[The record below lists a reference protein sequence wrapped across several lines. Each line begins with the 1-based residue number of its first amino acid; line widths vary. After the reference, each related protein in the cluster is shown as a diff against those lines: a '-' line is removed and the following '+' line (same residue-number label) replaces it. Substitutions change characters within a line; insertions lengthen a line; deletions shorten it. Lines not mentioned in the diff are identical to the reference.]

1 MAANVRTPTGELL
14 QVDETELERRILSGE
29 VRPTAERVLVQSPVT
44 GARWVSPAELPDAL
58 RGGFRLA
65 GDEATRNTELREQYG
80 QQEARAFAE
89 GAARGATF
97 GGSDWLMREAG
108 VSPEA
113 LRLRQ
118 EYNPTAAM
126 TGEVLGGVVPFL
138 ATGSLGGVVTGARAA
153 ATAAAPRLLAVL
165 GEQALRGAAEGT
177 IVGLGQ
183 AVSDA
188 ALERDPLTAQKA
200 LAAAGTGAFF
210 GAALGAPIGAAG
222 ELSGRLFGRARRG
235 LAEAVTPDAPTVTPE
250 VAAMRAGQ
258 AAPEVPPG
266 ARVAGEAV
274 PPGAPPPGVPPGA
287 VGGAPPPP
295 PPPRPPSAILDDLA
309 TTVIKTALPTKQA
322 IEGNPTFL
330 RGVLEKFDLRLPTA
344 DEAVLRGLDA
354 RLGQLRKLER
364 KGLQEKAA
372 AILRADQRFQGV
384 RNLEDAAALIEMK
397 AAEAGNTYRQSL
409 ARLDE
414 LAEVGERLELNEVAD
429 AIRDQ
434 VLTKYRQ
441 GPAGIQAVGD
451 TVEQEIAL
459 LRQRANQGPVGL
471 QEAERIK
478 SGFDPLAKFNATS
491 APLDMSRAEAYQDI
505 RRIVKRA
512 VEDKA
517 EAISGRAAPELA
529 ASWKGA
535 KETFGAMQEL
545 SDIAADRL
553 KARVSNRF
561 FSLTDNLAG
570 MVGAVAGGG
579 LNPVGLGLA
588 LSAAVLNKWG
598 RENLP
603 WVLAKALTQHNGNP
617 GAKAAAE
624 ALRRAVKGMGADD
637 VARVEAAINRP
648 VTQETLKT
656 APGAPVPPRTG
667 DLPGG
672 VVQPAPEAVR
682 REAGPAL
689 VGFLRRA
696 AEGTAADVW
705 GAHLILSGSQ
715 EYREE
720 LARRGWDG
728 FLLPEDEREA
738 SAQGQQT
745 ADAVNKRL
753 DSLDAEAKPRARAMM
768 KLRER
773 AQELDKRVTGAAR
786 GALSGEA
793 RAPSPRELP
802 AGATKR
808 LAELAE
814 RPEAFQAA
822 VARHLGP
829 LPVLVPG
836 AGAVAIET
844 LGRAVQHLTSVAP
857 KPPGGP
863 LTAVPALRQPWIA
876 NSLDVERFEQALEA
890 IQDPASVVEALAAG
904 QVSPAAVQAVQAV
917 YPELLED
924 FRAKML
930 DALVERKEPLDYGQR
945 VQLSL
950 LLGQPLDESLQAST
964 LAGLQM
970 AHAPPQEAPNAR
982 PPPPRTPPLTA
993 GLTPSQQLSAK
1004 GAA

>member
-14 QVDETELERRILSGE
+14 QVEETELERRILAGE
-29 VRPTAERVLVQSPVT
+29 VRPTAEKVLVQSPVV
-44 GARWVSPAELPDAL
+44 GARWVRPDELQDAL

-65 GDEATRNTELREQYG
+65 SDEAARNTELREQYG
-80 QQEARAFAE
+80 EQEVRAFAE

-97 GGSDWLMREAG
+97 GGSDWLLREAG
-108 VSPEA
+108 VSAEA

-118 EYNPTAAM
+118 EYNPASAL
-126 TGEVLGGVVPFL
+126 TGELVGGVLPFL
-138 ATGSLGGVVTGARAA
+138 ATGSLSGTITGARAA
-153 ATAAAPRLLAVL
+153 AAGVRGAPRLATVL

-177 IVGLGQ
+177 IIGLGQ

-188 ALERDPLTAQKA
+188 AMERDPLTVQKA

-235 LAEAVTPDAPTVTPE
+235 LAEAVTPDGPAVTPE
-250 VAAMRAGQ
+250 VAATRAAQ
-258 AAPEVPPG
+258 ATPEVPTG

-274 PPGAPPPGVPPGA
+274 PPGAPPPGAPPGMA
-287 VGGAPPPP
+287 GGAPPPP
-295 PPPRPPSAILDDLA
+295 PKPPGNLLDDLA
-309 TTVIKTALPTKQA
+309 STVIKAALPTKEA
-322 IEGNPTFL
+322 IAKNPTFL
-330 RGVLEKFDLRLPTA
+330 RSVLEKFDLRLPTA

-354 RLGQLRKLER
+354 RLGQMRRLER
-364 KGLQEKAA
+364 KGLQERAA
-372 AILRADQRFQGV
+372 AILRQDERFQGV
-384 RNLEDAAALIEMK
+384 RNLEDAAALIETK
-397 AAEAGNTYRQSL
+397 AAEAGTLYKQSL
-409 ARLDE
+409 SRLDD
-414 LAEVGERLELNEVAD
+414 LAADVERVDLNEVAD
-429 AIRDQ
+429 QIRDQ
-434 VLTKYRQ
+434 VLNKYRK
-441 GPAGIQAVGD
+441 GPAGMQAVGN
-451 TVEQEIAL
+451 TVEEEIAL

-478 SGFDPLAKFNATS
+478 SGFDPLAKFNSTS
-491 APLDMSRAEAYQDI
+491 PPLEMSRAEAYQDI
-505 RRIVKRA
+505 RRVVKRA

-517 EAISGRAAPELA
+517 EAISGRAAPDLA
-529 ASWKGA
+529 ASWKSA
-535 KETFGAMQEL
+535 KETFGAMSEL
-545 SDIAADRL
+545 SEIASDRL

-603 WVLAKALTQHNGNP
+603 WVLARALTQHNGNP

-624 ALRRAVKGMGADD
+624 ALQRAVKSMGADD
-637 VARVEAAINRP
+637 AARVEAALNRP
-648 VTQETLKT
+648 ITQEALKT
-656 APGAPVPPRTG
+656 APGAPVPPSPAG
-667 DLPGG
+667 APGTA
-672 VVQPAPEAVR
+672 QPAPEVIR

-738 SAQGQQT
+738 GAQGQQV

-753 DSLDAEAKPRARAMM
+753 DSVDAEAKPRARALV

-773 AQELDKRVTGAAR
+773 AAQLDKRVTGAAKT
-786 GALSGEA
+786 ALAGEA
-793 RAPSPRELP
+793 RTPRPRELS
-802 AGATKR
+802 AGATRR

-814 RPEAFQAA
+814 RPEAFEAA
-822 VARHLGP
+822 VAQQLGP

-844 LGRAVQHLTSVAP
+844 LGRAVQHLSSVAP
-857 KPPGGP
+857 KPAGGP
-863 LTAVPALRQPWIA
+863 LASVPALRQPWIA
-876 NSLDVERFEQALEA
+876 NSLDVERFEQALAA

-924 FRAKML
+924 FRAKVL
-930 DALVERKEPLDYGQR
+930 DALVSRHEPLDYGQR
-945 VQLSL
+945 IQLSL

-964 LAGLQM
+964 LSGLQM
-970 AHAPPQEAPNAR
+970 AHAPPQETPQAR
-982 PPPPRTPPLTA
+982 PAPARTPPLTA

-1004 GAA
+1004 GTA